1 MVITFLKNDAASK
14 HAGHGRCFTALCISR
29 ALCILQLLTK
39 LYIACALLAQ
49 DLESK
54 VAGQQSEL
62 EVLTQRSQQ
71 LVAENECLREG
82 QIRDLDALVK
92 QTGADRGLNF
102 GGTSSGS
109 AAAGGSG
116 PGVGAREMI
125 DELNERVTILM
136 AENALMADQTTALAA
151 ELQEVNKEV

>member
-1 MVITFLKNDAASK
+1 L
-14 HAGHGRCFTALCISR
+14 
-29 ALCILQLLTK
+29 
-39 LYIACALLAQ
+39 Q

-71 LVAENECLREG
+71 LVAENERLREG
-82 QIRDLDALVK
+82 QIRDLDALVN

-102 GGTSSGS
+102 GVSSSSS

-151 ELQEVNKEV
+151 ELEEVNKEV